1 MDRAG
6 FIYSDELKKAGSKDH
21 KKAGHS
27 KTAFRGINS
36 TNIIG

>member
-6 FIYSDELKKAGSKDH
+6 FIYSDERKKAASKDR

-27 KTAFRGINS
+27 KTASLGISS
-36 TNIIG
+36 TNIIR